1 MDVSATATAARGRGY
16 AWDGVLLYVPP
27 ALRNARHSHF
37 PALLQVAL
45 EKPFCLTLDDGTH
58 GHHEVAVMA
67 PSLPHATDTQ
77 GHPFLDILV
86 DPDDDL
92 YRYLHP
98 LLDGAPLRSLPL
110 QGIAHLLPQA
120 AALREEGVSAV
131 QAHDFLLRL
140 LRTLCPQPLERLP
153 WDERTLRA
161 CAYMRSSIRE
171 AVPTVAQVAAHVG
184 LSQSRL
190 MHLFSEDLGLPMRQY
205 LLWLRLRHALRL
217 AGEGRTLTGIALGA
231 GFYDHAHFNR
241 TMRRMVEFAPSVLNA
256 STVMIYGGSA

>member
-1 MDVSATATAARGRGY
+1 MTGPRGRGY
-16 AWDGVLLYVPP
+16 AWDGVLLYLPP
-27 ALRNARHSHF
+27 ALRNGRHAHF

-45 EKPFCLTLDDGTH
+45 EQPFCLTLEDGAASQ
-58 GHHEVAVMA
+58 HEVAVMA
-67 PSLPHATDTQ
+67 PNVAHATDTR

-98 LLDGAPLRSLPL
+98 LLEGAPLRSLPA
-110 QGIAHLLPQA
+110 QGIAQLLPEA
-120 AALREEGVSAV
+120 AALREEGRSAA

-140 LRTLCPQPLERLP
+140 LRALCPQPLARLP

-161 CAYMRSSIRE
+161 CAYMRASIRQ
-171 AVPTVAQVAAHVG
+171 AVPTAAQVAAHVG
-184 LSQSRL
+184 LSESRL
-190 MHLFSEDLGLPMRQY
+190 MHLFSDDLGLPMRQY

-217 AGEGRTLTGIALGA
+217 GAEGRTLTEVALGA

-241 TMRRMVEFAPSVLNA
+241 TLRRMVEFAPSVLNA
-256 STVMIYGGSA
+256 STVMVYGGASPQG